1 MLSQES
7 RQIYDILRKLTGDD
21 DVYKIIDADEVLE
34 QLEGLE
40 LTKVQL
46 SAIIKDLKERDYI
59 NVKYFTPDEY
69 CLLTLKIIEDVPLTA
84 AKEEIKQ
91 DGEDEDISKKERI
104 SYSQSEVKPV
114 KAVKPG
120 VVFLMAFLG
129 AVIGSGVIAAIALV
143 IAKIVL

>member
-21 DVYKIIDADEVLE
+21 DIYKIIDADEVLE
-34 QLEGLE
+34 QLDGME

-69 CLLTLKIIEDVPLTA
+69 CLLTLKIIEDVPLPA
-84 AKEEIKQ
+84 AKEETKQ
-91 DGEDEDISKKERI
+91 DGEDDDASKKERI
-104 SYSQSEVKPV
+104 SYAQNEAKPI

-129 AVIGSGVIAAIALV
+129 AVLGSGVIAAIALV
-143 IAKIVL
+143 LSKIIL